1 MREEVGGSDIDDHHA
16 ALGFL
21 SRRCDRGAWTGIAFT
36 FHRELG
42 STPFTLTA
50 SFLFF
55 LEDLFDNP
63 GIQHVG
69 PPFMGTGWSSL
80 TSAKY

>member
-55 LEDLFDNP
+55 FEDLFNNP
-63 GIQHVG
+63 GIQHG
-69 PPFMGTGWSSL
+69 RTAFRGDRWSSL
-80 TSAKY
+80 TSA